1 MSENQKDKTRGERR
15 KKDYHKGIRKYKLC
29 ESIWGDAED
38 YNDGVLGKY
47 IDGKIHDHE
56 DFRKTN
62 SEWNGKRNYKHGD
75 KKRLYSCEDM
85 EREYAANSEN

>member
-1 MSENQKDKTRGERR
+1 MSEDRRKKTRGERR
-15 KKDYHKGIRKYKLC
+15 KENYRKGIRKYKIC
-29 ESIWGDAED
+29 KSVYGDAEE

-62 SEWNGKRNYKHGD
+62 SEWNGKHNYKHGD
-75 KKRLYSCEDM
+75 KKKADNCEDM
-85 EREYAANSEN
+85 EREFLETDE